1 MAKLLNVANV
11 KEFTLLKE
19 ESMIFIGNVRKSYL
33 PVYINFFNLNSD
45 AKMF

>member
-1 MAKLLNVANV
+1 MTKLLNVGNV

-33 PVYINFFNLNSD
+33 SVHINFFSLNSD